1 MQKHAYQELA
11 TNKELPAH
19 KVQRSNFRKYVY
31 HLIVKIQKCGIIVR
45 IKYNLA
51 TILIYYVQKKSARA
65 KHSVPRNLQVQNY
78 YMTTNLINGNES
90 KLLRTCKAYLIR
102 CSFVRDLAEVENN
115 RSLVQ

>member
-51 TILIYYVQKKSARA
+51 TILIYYAQKKSARA